1 MRPLRS
7 LLVIAAILGML
18 LLMMIVQTA
27 RDRAHQQP
35 LGFRTMGHRPR

>member
-1 MRPLRS
+1 MKGIRS
-7 LLVIAAILGML
+7 VLVIAAILGVL

-35 LGFRTMGHRPR
+35 LGFKTMGQRPR